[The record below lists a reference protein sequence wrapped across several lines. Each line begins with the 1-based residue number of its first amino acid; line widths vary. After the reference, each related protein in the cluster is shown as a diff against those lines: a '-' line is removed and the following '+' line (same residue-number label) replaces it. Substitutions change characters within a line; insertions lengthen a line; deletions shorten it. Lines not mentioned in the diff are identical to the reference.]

1 MNSHPLR
8 TASRRLSLLSLG
20 VFLVAGMFF
29 FRIVD
34 IQVVRAAELS
44 EESESIRAVT
54 QSVWAERGSIVDRHG
69 DVLAHNVDRYDVTI
83 SPQHVA
89 DFRRDGETITVSQ
102 ALVEVSVITGAVYEE
117 LLAIAYEDP
126 DSQFAYL
133 VKDVDT
139 EQYRGIRALEIPWV
153 YFERTPD
160 RFYPFGAVAGSLTG
174 MMGRDGPLEGLENRW
189 DECLSPQHGQVRYQR
204 GLDGVR
210 IPGTSETLAPALDG
224 GTLQLTIDS
233 DLQWF
238 VLQEIAKAA
247 QNLGASAATG
257 MVVEVSTGE
266 ILAVADWPTFDPND
280 FANTPQEHIRAAA
293 FTSAFEPGS
302 TMKSMMVAA
311 LLDLG
316 LTYPEER
323 LVAPGRYELVDGYS
337 IRNASNVGTQNLTTT
352 GILSLSSNTGTAELS
367 VRMTPRQIHDYYTRF
382 GFGEPT
388 AVDFLGEQGG
398 VVPNPRTVDAVTRVT
413 QSFGQGM
420 SATTAQV
427 AGAYQALANDGLRL
441 PLTLVSG
448 CETAD
453 GEILTPPTHEPVQV
467 VSQDAAR
474 TTVSMLETV
483 PVSGTLANRVDIPGY
498 LVAAKTGTAEVAE
511 AGSYGNNRV
520 ISIAGMIPADNPQYV
535 VVVSIVK
542 PQTVRFSYAAAPA
555 FEAIA
560 SHVVKHYR
568 VPLSDRAPALFPLR
582 WGE

>member
-1 MNSHPLR
+1 MNPHPLR
-8 TASRRLSLLSLG
+8 TSSRRLSWLSLW
-20 VFLVAGMFF
+20 VFLIAGMFF
-29 FRIVD
+29 WRMVD
-34 IQVVRAAELS
+34 IQVVRAAELTA
-44 EESESIRAVT
+44 ESESIRAVT

-89 DFRRDGETITVSQ
+89 DFRREGETVTVSE
-102 ALVEVSVITGAVYEE
+102 ALLEVSLITGVGYEE
-117 LLAIAYEDP
+117 LLTITYEDP
-126 DSQFAYL
+126 GSQFAYL
-133 VKDVDT
+133 VKDIDT
-139 EQYRGIRALEIPWV
+139 EQYREIRGLEIPWV

-174 MMGRDGPLEGLENRW
+174 MMGRDGPLEGLEVRW
-189 DECLSPQHGQVRYQR
+189 DECLAPEHGQVSYQR

-210 IPGTSETLAPALDG
+210 IPGTSETIAPAVDG

-247 QNLGASAATG
+247 QDLGASSATG
-257 MVVEVSTGE
+257 MVVKVDTGE

-280 FANTPQEHIRAAA
+280 FATTPQEHIRASA

-302 TMKSMMVAA
+302 TMKSMTVAA

-316 LTYPEER
+316 LTYPEEK

-337 IRNASNVGTQNLTTT
+337 ISNSGDTGTQNLTTT

-367 VRMTPRQIHDYYTRF
+367 VRMTPAQIHDYYTRF
-382 GFGEPT
+382 GFGEST
-388 AVDFLGEQGG
+388 AVGFLGEQSG
-398 VVPNPRTVDAVTRVT
+398 VVPNPRNVDQVTRVT

-427 AGAYQALANDGLRL
+427 AGAYQALANGGLRL

-448 CETAD
+448 CETPG
-453 GEILTPPTHEPVQV
+453 GEILTPPSHPPVQV
-467 VSQDAAR
+467 VSPEAAR
-474 TTVSMLETV
+474 LTVNMLETV

-498 LVAAKTGTAEVAE
+498 RVAAKTGTAEVAE
-511 AGSYGNNRV
+511 AGSYGANRV

-568 VPLSDRAPALFPLR
+568 VPLSDRAPALLPLR
-582 WGE
+582 WGQ

>member
-1 MNSHPLR
+1 VTPNPLR
-8 TASRRLSLLSLG
+8 MTSRRLSWLSIG
-20 VFLVAGMFF
+20 IFLVAGMFF
-29 FRIVD
+29 WRMVD
-34 IQVVRAAELS
+34 IQVVRAAELTA
-44 EESESIRAVT
+44 ESESIRQVT
-54 QSVWAERGSIVDRHG
+54 QSVWAERGLIVDRNG

-83 SPQHVA
+83 APVHVA

-102 ALVEVSVITGAVYEE
+102 ALTEVSLITGAGYEE
-117 LLAIAYEDP
+117 LLTTAYEEP

-133 VKDVDT
+133 VKDIDT
-139 EQYRGIRALEIPWV
+139 EAYREIRALEIPWV
-153 YFERTPD
+153 YFERTPN

-189 DECLSPQHGQVRYQR
+189 DECLAPEHGQVRYQR

-210 IPGTSETLAPALDG
+210 IPGTSETLEPAVDG
-224 GTLQLTIDS
+224 GTVQLTIDS

-238 VLQEIAKAA
+238 VLQEIAKTA
-247 QNLGASAATG
+247 QELGAEAATG
-257 MVVEVSTGE
+257 MVVKVDTGE

-280 FANTPQEHIRAAA
+280 FSNTPQEHIRAAA

-316 LTYPEER
+316 LTYPEEQ

-337 IRNASNVGTQNLTTT
+337 IRNAMNVGTQNLTTT

-367 VRMTPRQIHDYYTRF
+367 TRMTPRQIYDYYVRF
-382 GFGEPT
+382 GFGQKT
-388 AVDFLGEQGG
+388 AVDYLGEQTGILA
-398 VVPNPRTVDAVTRVT
+398 NPDTVDAVTRVT

-427 AGAYQALANDGLRL
+427 AGAYQALANNGLRV
-441 PLTLVSG
+441 PLTLVTG
-448 CETAD
+448 CETEAGD
-453 GEILTPPTHEPVQV
+453 LVTLPVQENVQV
-467 VSQDAAR
+467 VSPEAAR
-474 TTVSMLETV
+474 LTINMLETV
-483 PVSGTLANRVDIPGY
+483 PVSGTLANRVEIPGY
-498 LVAAKTGTAEVAE
+498 RVAAKTGTAEVAE
-511 AGSYGNNRV
+511 AGQYGNNRV

-560 SHVVKHYR
+560 GHVVKHYR
-568 VPLSDRAPALFPLR
+568 VPLSDRAPALLPLR